1 MAIKCNNK
9 CSSIYLSSAVGIK
22 CRIKAVHQS
31 DTDIQIY
38 LMHQLFMKYR
48 NLMHQL
54 FMKYRNLMHQLFSNV
69 PITNLPTISIAW
81 CFSTKPIE
89 VPIKSV
95 FKKKSVNNFV
105 CLIIYFAC
113 TPISREWECDQVA
126 TTFFRVQPPSGRVA
140 TATTFSNY
148 SHTLR
153 HMSLLY

>member
-89 VPIKSV
+89 VLVNGV
-95 FKKKSVNNFV
+95 FKSVNNVFLFYYLF
-105 CLIIYFAC
+105 CLY
-113 TPISREWECDQVA
+113 TDQQ
-126 TTFFRVQPPSGRVA
+126 RVRVRPSCHH
-140 TATTFSNY
+140 F
-148 SHTLR
+148 L
-153 HMSLLY
+153 

>member
-38 LMHQLFMKYR
+38 V
-48 NLMHQL
+48 MHQL

-148 SHTLR
+148 SHNLR